1 MNILLTQRRSKN
13 RDPGNN
19 PIALLD
25 LSAYLRNLGHNLNS
39 YFLDELPNN
48 RKYDAVGLSILSYG
62 KNSAKD
68 ALYLRGKF
76 KDTKIVVGGKG
87 ARCFDPIESQILK
100 ENNVEIWTGSGEEY
114 FSGREEIDYN
124 NYPSWDA
131 ADLKTLHVENEGLM
145 SSRGCPYNCN
155 FCYNTEKKISFF
167 PAPRAID
174 NLELLF
180 KLGRDYVFFV
190 DDIFTI
196 KIEHMLDIY
205 EECKKRNILIEG
217 RNQFF
222 THINYINEESAK
234 AMALFKPIAVEVG
247 LESGDDNMLK
257 IMDKPFTTEI
267 AFEKLRILS
276 RYVPVV
282 GLFLIGFP
290 TESIESLNNTIRF
303 VSRIRGFLKNIWV
316 SFYCPVPKTLGYE
329 LARKNGIIINIDCDN
344 TKINYID
351 QRLKEKYLF
360 QYRNLIYNTFLR
372 SKYKILKY
380 KLHSFT
386 LTVIKRE

>member
-1 MNILLTQRRSKN
+1 MNILLTQRRSNN
-13 RDPGNN
+13 RGSGNN

-25 LSAYLRNLGHNLNS
+25 LSPYLRNLGHSLDS

-48 RKYDAVGLSILSYG
+48 RKYDVIGLSSLTY
-62 KNSAKD
+62 AKIMVED
-68 ALYLRGKF
+68 ALYLRAKF

-87 ARCFDPIESQILK
+87 ARCFDPIETQILK
-100 ENNVEIWTGSGEEY
+100 ENNVEIWTRSGEEY
-114 FSGREEIDYN
+114 FSRKEDIDYN

-131 ADLKTLHVENEGLM
+131 ADLKNLRVKNEGLM
-145 SSRGCPYNCN
+145 SSRGCPYHCN
-155 FCYNTEKKISFF
+155 FCHNTEKKISFF
-167 PAPRAID
+167 PAPRTVD

-196 KIEHMLDIY
+196 KVEHMLDIY

-217 RNQFF
+217 KNQFF
-222 THINYINEESAK
+222 AHINYINEESAK
-234 AMALFKPIAVEVG
+234 AMALFRPIAVEIG

-257 IMDKPFTTEI
+257 MMGKSFTTEI
-267 AFEKLRILS
+267 AYEKLKILS
-276 RYVPVV
+276 RYVPIV

-316 SFYCPVPKTLGYE
+316 SFYCPVSHTLGYK
-329 LARKNGIIINIDCDN
+329 LAQENGIIIDRSHDN

-351 QRLKEKYLF
+351 QRLKEKDLF
-360 QYRNLIYNTFLR
+360 LYRNLIYNVFLR
-372 SKYKILKY
+372 SKYKILKN
-380 KLHSFT
+380 KLRSFA
-386 LTVIKRE
+386 LAILNKK

>member
-13 RDPGNN
+13 RDPSNN

-25 LSAYLRNLGHNLNS
+25 LSPYLRNIGHSLDS

-48 RKYDAVGLSILSYG
+48 RKYDVVGLSSLTYG
-62 KNSAKD
+62 KNMVKD

-87 ARCFDPIESQILK
+87 ARCLDPIETQILK
-100 ENNVEIWTGSGEEY
+100 ENNVEIWTRSGEEY
-114 FSGREEIDYN
+114 FSGEEEIDYN
-124 NYPSWDA
+124 NYPSWDM
-131 ADLKTLHVENEGLM
+131 ADLKKLHVKNEGLM
-145 SSRGCPYNCN
+145 SSRGCPYHCN
-155 FCYNTEKKISFF
+155 FCYNTENKISFF
-167 PAPRAID
+167 PAPRTVD

-196 KIEHMLDIY
+196 KVEHMLDIY
-205 EECKKRNILIEG
+205 EECKRRNILIEG

-257 IMDKPFTTEI
+257 IMGKSFTAEI
-267 AFEKLRILS
+267 AYEKLSILS
-276 RYVPVV
+276 RYVPIV

-290 TESIESLNNTIRF
+290 TESVESLNNTVRF
-303 VSRIRGFLKNIWV
+303 VSRIRGFLKDIWV

-329 LARKNGIIINIDCDN
+329 LAQKNGIIINRGHGN

-351 QRLKEKYLF
+351 RRLKEKDLSI
-360 QYRNLIYNTFLR
+360 YRNLIYNIFLR
-372 SKYKILKY
+372 SKYRILKN
-380 KLHSFT
+380 KLHSFA
-386 LTVIKRE
+386 LTVLKTG